1 MRPLW
6 TTEIRVAVDDR
17 DPSRCGRQRSESP
30 WTTEIRV
37 AVDEIRVDASVDEIR
52 VAVDEIRVDASVD
65 EIRVAVDEIRVAGR
79 RTFATETAV
88 DGRCPSRP
96 GPKALSD
103 AGLYREVAAV
113 LPAIWLPKG
122 EALATAA
129 RGQQPS
135 REPLAAAS
143 EAIAVGA
150 FPRPCKWYRAALDDS
165 SSDRRA
171 AGMPHARSP
180 VRGFVA
186 SRITPLAR
194 WHDEHWL
201 TAVVITVL
209 DEIRV
214 AVDDRDPTGY
224 PD

>member
-1 MRPLW
+1 
-6 TTEIRVAVDDR
+6 VDDR
-17 DPSRCGRQRSESP
+17 DPSRRGRQRSESLWTRSESMPVWTRSESP
-30 WTTEIRV
+30 WTRSESPVV
-37 AVDEIRVDASVDEIR
+37 ARSR
-52 VAVDEIRVDASVD
+52 QRRLWMAVVR
-65 EIRVAVDEIRVAGR
+65 AVPGR
-79 RTFATETAV
+79 RPCLTLGSTA
-88 DGRCPSRP
+88 
-96 GPKALSD
+96 
-103 AGLYREVAAV
+103 
-113 LPAIWLPKG
+113 KG